1 MADQAPAVTAILL
14 TCNCAGIVSAA
25 LQSVLGQQ
33 GPPLEVL
40 VSDDA
45 STDDTYAVLERELAG
60 YSGPHRVLLRRR
72 ALNSGSK
79 SAHLNDVFPRA
90 RGRYLVSFD
99 GDDVSEPQRVQRLL
113 AAFAADPRARAVYS
127 DYSILDAA
135 GQAGARRRV
144 RHPPA
149 GADPRPWFARVD
161 AFASGTTLAV
171 RREVVEAFGPLD
183 PQVHEDVVLPFRA
196 ALLGTVHHLDEAL
209 VRVRRRGDSLT
220 AAYGRFASIEDYRD
234 WWRRGIEG
242 AGRHLAS
249 RLADLATA
257 GRLGLVPPAELGR
270 LAAIAR
276 ASLAEAEASAGLVDP
291 ALRVRLRCLMRL
303 AGAGMGRED
312 FLLGAALVFAP
323 RFYLRYKRRR
333 P

>member
-14 TCNCAGIVSAA
+14 SCNCAGVIRAA

-45 STDDTYAVLERELAG
+45 STDDTFAVLERELAG
-60 YSGPHRVLLRRR
+60 YSGPHHVLLRRR
-72 ALNSGSK
+72 AQNSGSK
-79 SAHLNDVFPRA
+79 SAHLNEVFPLT

-127 DYSILDAA
+127 DYSIMDPA
-135 GQAGARRRV
+135 GRAGARRRV

-149 GADPRPWFARVD
+149 GTDPRPWFARID

-171 RREVVEAFGPLD
+171 RREVVEVFGPLD
-183 PQVHEDVVLPFRA
+183 PQVHEDVALPFRA
-196 ALLGTVHHLDEAL
+196 ALLGTVHHVDEPL

-257 GRLGLVPPAELGR
+257 EGLSLVPPAELGR
-270 LAAIAR
+270 LAEIAR
-276 ASLAEAEASAGLVDP
+276 ESLAEAEASAGLVSP
-291 ALRVRLRCLMRL
+291 SPLRRLRTYAWL
-303 AGAGMGRED
+303 ARNGMPRDE
-312 FLLGAALVFAP
+312 LLLNAALVLAP
-323 RFYLRYKRRR
+323 RLYLRYKRRR